1 MTIIQFNFIGCG
13 MGKWGADCSKACSSE
28 CLTCNPINGDCGLP
42 RAGKYSFSKLVPVI
56 KLHKNI
62 DS

>member
-1 MTIIQFNFIGCG
+1 
-13 MGKWGADCSKACSSE
+13 MGKWGADCSKACSFE
-28 CLTCNPINGDCGLP
+28 CLTCNPINGECGLT
-42 RAGKYSFSKLVPVI
+42 RVGKYTFSKLVPVI